1 MPTIKFIK
9 ENPEIVKKDLKKR
22 NDLEKLKWVDLILK
36 KHDEYLGLLKKEQE
50 LRHKRNVISEEINQ
64 LQKQGKDIKEK
75 IREAKELPEKV
86 NELTAEVEKLKSE
99 IDHYLMRIPNILHDS
114 VPAGKDDA
122 ENKTLRKFGEIK
134 KPSFELKAHGEII
147 EKLKLG
153 DFDNAAEVSGRGF
166 YYLLG
171 DLALMELA
179 LQKFAIDQLMKKG
192 FTLTEVPL
200 MLRRKPYEGV
210 TDLNDFET
218 MMYKI
223 ENEDLY
229 LIATSE
235 HAIGARFMNHVFNE
249 NELPKKFVGMSPCF
263 RKEIGSHGVDEKGLF
278 RVHQFNKVEQ
288 FVFCRKEDSW
298 KIHEEL
304 IKNSEELFKKLKLP
318 YRVVNICTGDI
329 GTVAAKKYDLEIYM
343 PREKTYKEVV
353 SCSNCTSY
361 QAERLNI
368 KYAKGQEKEYVHTLN
383 CTAIAT
389 SRALRAIL
397 ENYQQKDGTVK
408 VPAVLVPYMGGKKV
422 LGEKQKLVS

>member
-1 MPTIKFIK
+1 MPTIKFIR
-9 ENPEIVKKDLKKR
+9 ENPDIVKKDLKKR
-22 NDLEKLKWVDLILK
+22 NDAEKAKWLDIILK
-36 KHDEYLGLLKKEQE
+36 KDEEYRNLLQKEQE
-50 LRHKRNVISEEINQ
+50 LRHKRNLITDEINQ
-64 LQKQGKDIKEK
+64 LRKQGKDIKDK
-75 IREAKELPEKV
+75 VKEAKELPEKV
-86 NELTAEVEKLKSE
+86 NKLTGEVEKLKNE
-99 IDHYLMRIPNILHDS
+99 IDSYLMRIPNILHDS
-114 VPAGKDDA
+114 VPVGKDSS
-122 ENKTLRKFGEIK
+122 ENVVVRAFGEIK
-134 KPSFELKAHGEII
+134 KPSFELKAHGELI
-147 EKLKLG
+147 EKLGLG
-153 DFDNAAEVSGRGF
+153 DFESAAKVSGKGF

-179 LQKFAIDQLMKKG
+179 LEMFAIDALTKKG
-192 FTLTEVPL
+192 FILAQVPL

-210 TDLNDFET
+210 TDLADFET

-235 HAIGARFMNHVFNE
+235 HPIGARLMNNTFDE
-249 NELPKKFVGMSPCF
+249 KELPLKFVGVSPCF

-278 RVHQFNKVEQ
+278 RVHQFSKVEQ
-288 FVFCRKEDSW
+288 FVFCRPEDSW

-304 IKNSEELFKKLKLP
+304 LKNSEELFKKLKLP
-318 YRVVNICTGDI
+318 YRIVNICTGDI
-329 GTVAAKKYDLEIYM
+329 GTVAAKKYDLEVYM
-343 PREKTYKEVV
+343 PREKEYKEAV

-383 CTAIAT
+383 STAIAT

-408 VPAVLVPYMGGKKV
+408 VPAVLVPYMNGKKV
-422 LGEKQKLVS
+422 LGGKIKAK

>member
-22 NDLEKLKWVDLILK
+22 NDLEKLGWVDIILK
-36 KHDEYLGLLKKEQE
+36 KHSQYLDLLKKEQE
-50 LRHKRNVISEEINQ
+50 LRHKRNVISEEINH
-64 LQKQGKDIKEK
+64 LKKQGKDIKEK
-75 IREAKELPEKV
+75 IKEAKELPEKV
-86 NELTAEVEKLKSE
+86 NRLTGDVEKLKSE
-99 IDHYLMRIPNILHDS
+99 IDFYLMHIPNILHGS
-114 VPAGKDDA
+114 VPIGKNET
-122 ENKTLRKFGEIK
+122 ENKTVRKHGEIK
-134 KPSFELKAHGEII
+134 KSLFELKAHGEII
-147 EKLKLG
+147 EKLNLG
-153 DFDNAAEVSGRGF
+153 DFDNAAKVSGRGF
-166 YYLLG
+166 YYLSG

-179 LQKFAIDQLMKKG
+179 LQKFAIDQLIKKG

-210 TDLNDFET
+210 TDLSDFET

-229 LIATSE
+229 LVATSE
-235 HAIGARFMNHVFNE
+235 HAIAARFMNHVFNE
-249 NELPKKFVGMSPCF
+249 NELPKKFVGISPCF
-263 RKEIGSHGVDEKGLF
+263 RKEIGSHGVDEKGIF

-288 FVFCRKEDSW
+288 FVFCKPEDSW
-298 KIHEEL
+298 NIHEEL

-329 GTVAAKKYDLEIYM
+329 GTVAAKKYDLEVYM
-343 PREKTYKEVV
+343 PREKAYKEVV

-368 KYAKGQEKEYVHTLN
+368 KYVKCHEKDFAHTLN

-397 ENYQQKDGTVK
+397 ENYQQKDGTIK
-408 VPAVLVPYMGGKKV
+408 VPAVLVPYMDGKKV
-422 LGEKQKLVS
+422 IGK